1 MSEDEG
7 FFKFTERFL
16 QRTILCRLLQSER
29 TFILGSLHYWHG
41 NLLNAVRYL
50 PEKALFFKLNNNFNE
65 LVKTNKK
72 SDKIGFKFVLCSALA
87 GMITLG
93 LTYSLD
99 YAYISLA
106 NDTKNQFNGILDV
119 YAKTIV
125 SKGIAGLYHGF
136 LFSCASMTIFRICFF
151 LLCNFSFSVVQKNQA
166 LGAIFMILP
175 VGPILLFVISG
186 VTTAITQPL
195 ITIQRHMIMTSLSA
209 IESYGEIAKNGGSW
223 ALMDGA
229 GRSVFKV
236 FFGQL
241 ILSGVGLLSSVFR
254 SYRNKKK

>member
-1 MSEDEG
+1 MSENENFLHSTDS
-7 FFKFTERFL
+7 FL
-16 QRTILCRLLQSER
+16 QRTIISRLLQSEGI
-29 TFILGSLHYWHG
+29 FIFDGVYFWFG
-41 NLLNAVRYL
+41 NFLNAVRYL
-50 PEKALFFKLNNNFNE
+50 PEKAFFFKLNNKFNE
-65 LVKTNKK
+65 LTKTNKK
-72 SDKIGFKFVLCSALA
+72 SDKIGFKYVLCSALA

-209 IESYGEIAKNGGSW
+209 IESYGEIVKNGGW
-223 ALMDGA
+223 LALMNGVA
-229 GRSVFKV
+229 STVFKTI
-236 FFGQL
+236 FGQL
-241 ILSGVGLLSSVFR
+241 ILSGVSIVR
-254 SYRNKKK
+254 SISRPKQRNM